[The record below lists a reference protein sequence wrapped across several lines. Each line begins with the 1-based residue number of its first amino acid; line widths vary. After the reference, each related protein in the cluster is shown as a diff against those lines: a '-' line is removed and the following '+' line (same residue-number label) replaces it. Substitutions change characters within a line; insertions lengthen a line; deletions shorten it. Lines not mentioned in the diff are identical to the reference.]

1 MTNTK
6 RISGALAAACIALL
20 AGCASAPADS
30 GFADIETVARERLG
44 KDVKWNRSESDADE
58 ARTAA
63 RKLLA
68 QPLSADGA
76 VQVALLMNPG
86 LQASYSELGIARS
99 DLARAGRLP
108 NPRYSVLRTKY
119 GNEVS
124 KVEESIG
131 IDVMSI
137 LTLPLRREMEGRRF
151 ERVKQ
156 QVAGEVL
163 RVAADTRRAW
173 IQALAAAQSAK
184 YLEQVKAS
192 AEAGAELGQRMVQAG
207 NWSRLAQMR
216 EHAFYADATAQL
228 ARGREAAVVAR
239 ERLTRML
246 GLEGAD
252 VSYTLPDR
260 LPDLPGALR
269 EIADIEALAMQQRAD
284 IAAARREAEATAEAL
299 GLTRTTRLVNALEI
313 GRARTKEGPNP
324 FSYGYEIRVE
334 LPLFDWGSSRVAR
347 AEAIYMQSVNR
358 VAETAVNARS
368 EVREAWSGYRSAF
381 DLARHYRDEVVPLRK
396 KISEENLLRY
406 NGMLTSVFEL
416 LADAREQVTSVN
428 AYIDAL
434 RNYWLADADLQIA
447 LTGRSGNFIGA
458 AALTSTTAP
467 VAAAAGH

>member
-1 MTNTK
+1 MMIRHRNA
-6 RISGALAAACIALL
+6 GVLAAACIALL
-20 AGCASAPADS
+20 AGCASAPPDA
-30 GFADIETVARERLG
+30 GFADIEAVARERLG
-44 KDVKWNRSESDADE
+44 KDVKWNRSDADADE
-58 ARTAA
+58 ARDIA

-86 LQASYSELGIARS
+86 LQASYAELGIARA

-108 NPRYSVLRTKY
+108 SPRYSLLRTKY

-173 IQALAAAQSAK
+173 IQAIAAAQTAK

-192 AEAGAELGQRMVQAG
+192 AEAGAELGRRMVQAG

-239 ERLTRML
+239 ERLTRLL
-246 GLEGAD
+246 GLERAD
-252 VSYTLPDR
+252 VNYTLPER
-260 LPDLPGALR
+260 LPDLPGAPR
-269 EIADIEALAMQQRAD
+269 DIADIETLAMQQRAD
-284 IAAARREAEATAEAL
+284 IAAARREAETTAQAL

-313 GRARTKEGPNP
+313 GRARTKEGAHP
-324 FSYGYEIRVE
+324 FSYGYEISVE
-334 LPLFDWGSSRVAR
+334 LPLFDWGGSRVER
-347 AEAIYMQSVNR
+347 AEAIYMQSVSR
-358 VAETAVNARS
+358 VAEAAVNARS

-381 DLARHYRDEVVPLRK
+381 ELARHYRDEVVPLRK
-396 KISEENLLRY
+396 KISEEYLLRY
-406 NGMLTSVFEL
+406 NGMLKSVFEL
-416 LADAREQVTSVN
+416 LADAREQVMSVN

-458 AALTSTTAP
+458 AAPAAASTAP
-467 VAAAAGH
+467 TGAAGH